1 MRIAR
6 ARLIELAEGELSP
19 TAEEQRALASDAG
32 LRRELE
38 ALRSLFAGLRSAP
51 APEIDERALAGVLP
65 AVQRGI
71 ERRRARS
78 VLAWI
83 TAPPA
88 PLAPPAL
95 ARALTASAAVLL
107 LIGLVAVVGIQPGLE
122 RAPLEIAE
130 VFEADSAF
138 YTDSDFDALQ
148 VEASRLPVDDFLAGI
163 EEELSADSVDL
174 YFEETSLALMDSAAL
189 LDLER
194 FREVQGALIGDG
206 L

>member
-1 MRIAR
+1 MRILKE
-6 ARLIELAEGELSP
+6 RLIELAEGELSP
-19 TAEEQRALASDAG
+19 TAEEQKALASDAG

-38 ALRSLFAGLRSAP
+38 ALRSLFTELKSAP

-65 AVQRGI
+65 AVRRGI

-78 VLAWI
+78 ALAWI
-83 TAPPA
+83 TAPHV
-88 PLAPPAL
+88 PPAL
-95 ARALTASAAVLL
+95 ARVLAASTAVLL
-107 LIGLVAVVGIQPGLE
+107 LIGLAAVVGIQPGLE
-122 RAPLEIAE
+122 RAPLEVAE

-148 VEASRLPVDDFLAGI
+148 VEASRLPGDDFLAGI
-163 EEELSADSVDL
+163 EEALSADSVDL
-174 YFEETSLALMDSAAL
+174 YFEETSLALMDSAAM

-194 FREVQGALIGDG
+194 FQEVQGALIGDG